1 MAIGTADAPAETFR
15 DLRTIP
21 CKCCGGEAT
30 LCAAIDFHRSC
41 EDTKG
46 PVFPPAG
53 VDIPYHR
60 CGSCGFAFTIAF
72 DELTP
77 EQFSTWIY
85 NADYVRVDPDFTGRR
100 AAHSAQ
106 LIQNLFGH
114 VARDIR
120 VLDYGGGDG
129 QMAAA
134 LRTHGFTDVESWDP
148 FYADTAP
155 PAGTFDLVTAFEV
168 MEHTPT
174 PRETLAAMQG
184 LMASPGLI
192 FFSTLLQPAG
202 LGRLSD
208 WWYAAPR
215 NGHVSLYTRQA
226 LASLAASLGLTTG
239 SASDLLHVAFAGQPP
254 AWSRGLFGGH

>member
-1 MAIGTADAPAETFR
+1 MRSGTVDAPDDTFR
-15 DLRTIP
+15 DLRTVP
-21 CKCCGGEAT
+21 CKCCGGTAT
-30 LCAAIDFHRSC
+30 VWAAIDFNRSC
-41 EDTKG
+41 EDQKA

-77 EQFSTWIY
+77 AQFSTYIY
-85 NADYVRVDPDFTGRR
+85 NDDYVRVDPDFTGRR
-100 AAHSAQ
+100 PAHSAQ

-114 VARDIR
+114 AARDIR

-134 LRTHGFTDVESWDP
+134 LRTLGFTNVESWDP
-148 FYADTAP
+148 FYASSAP
-155 PAGTFDLVTAFEV
+155 PAGQFDLVTAFEV

-174 PRETLAAMQG
+174 PRETLAAMQR

-202 LGRLSD
+202 LARLAD

-215 NGHVSLYTRQA
+215 NGHVSLYTPQA
-226 LASLAASLGLTTG
+226 LASLATSLGLTTG
-239 SASDLLHVAFAGQPP
+239 SSSDLLHVAFAGEPP
-254 AWSRGLFGGH
+254 AWSRGLFGGS